1 MGYSYGGDETNYE
14 MCFNPHKNFQLGW
27 YVNGTKTITPIEM
40 SGGCSFHGK
49 LYGVSD
55 YEAGRTVVL
64 KINNKDSDGKCTLA
78 SCGSQTVNIGNI

>member
-64 KINNKDSDGKCTLA
+64 KINNKDSDGKVRLRPA
-78 SCGSQTVNIGNI
+78 VRKQ